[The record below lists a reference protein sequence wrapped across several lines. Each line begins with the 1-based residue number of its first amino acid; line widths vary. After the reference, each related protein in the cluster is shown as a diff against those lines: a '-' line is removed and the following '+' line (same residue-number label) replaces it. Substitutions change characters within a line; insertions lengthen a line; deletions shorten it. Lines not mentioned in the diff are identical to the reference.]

1 MAWYAIPSS
10 TSEDFDR
17 EIEVAVGVGKWE
29 EENVREYIPD
39 AEGWREGEADGDGEA
54 RIVL

>member
-39 AEGWREGEADGDGEA
+39 AEG
-54 RIVL
+54 